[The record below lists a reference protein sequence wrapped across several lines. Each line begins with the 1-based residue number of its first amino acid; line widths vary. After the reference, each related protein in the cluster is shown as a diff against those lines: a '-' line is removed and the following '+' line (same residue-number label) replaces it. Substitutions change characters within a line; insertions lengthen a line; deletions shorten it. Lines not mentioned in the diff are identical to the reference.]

1 MKKAREKKNKLKLER
16 NLTDALSNVRKV
28 KYTRIGGDMKMVREK
43 TDNAQSTARTAKKA
57 TTVDQRLKIHKKITK
72 ILSSVL
78 AGKYA
83 KMGEGIKKLN
93 EKTNIY
99 RKMSNA
105 LVNARDGKG
114 ALASTR
120 RLRIDKKLVKALSN
134 MATVQ
139 GVTIGKGMKK
149 VSEETNNAQATARA
163 AKKTTT
169 NNRRQEDAKAITE
182 ALSSVRAAQNT
193 HIGKG
198 MKKLSQKT
206 SEDLATARAAL
217 KRKRTLKLAQE
228 LVKAVSDIQAPTI
241 ARIGKGIQEAEKR
254 TKTLATAPGG
264 GAHRSKR
271 RLKLDEK
278 IVKALS
284 NVSTKNGVT
293 IGKDMK
299 KLSEKTSEVL
309 ATARAVLKRNHILEP
324 DQESAKTAS
333 NVRTLAHTRIGKA
346 MNESETRSKIS
357 AAPRVR
363 TGALTNKR
371 RQELDKKL
379 VKALSDVATV
389 HGATIGNDMK
399 KVTEKTN
406 TAMATARA
414 AKEATTRKHGLVF
427 GKNLTKAISKVAK
440 IKIAKIDK
448 SMNKVKAEASKALV
462 TSRAAKEESE
472 RTIKVLAA
480 AGTEKQTLTH
490 QDKLKL
496 SKKLAQASSDIRTA
510 KDAGIGKDIEK
521 VSEKTNTA
529 RRTVAALK
537 KALLREPRLTLA
549 RRYAKAM
556 NKLRKRKVSKK
567 TRNRL
572 ATARA
577 AISRTRTSS
586 KPQIHAKVREKASK
600 AGRTSDAAHG
610 TPAPKHGEKLTKWY
624 AKALTKLSKKT
635 STAGRSAQAA
645 KVGVTKKRLLTLDRK
660 LATSISSV
668 ETSNA
673 AEITKSKN
681 VGGKISAAL
690 SAVSRAKQA
699 NHEKRKQKSGEI
711 RGAPVRKLGVIL
723 AKTYAKA
730 LDKLSEKTSTAR
742 RSAQAAKVGLT
753 KKRLLTLDR
762 KLATSISSVET
773 SNAAEITK
781 SKNVGD
787 KISAALSTVSFAK
800 QSNNETRKQKS
811 SEICGKP
818 ISNVQASVGSKI
830 VTDMERRLMKARAA
844 TSRKGK
850 TSQSQIE
857 NTISKSSNVPAA
869 EVPKISQ
876 DKVDEETLKA
886 LVSAPAAN
894 GPLKHDSRMQ
904 LVNKVGE
911 ILPNLALETNPDIGK
926 RMKKASRTTN
936 KAMAI
941 AQGSRDVTSEKHHL
955 ELDRNLTEALLTCQP
970 ASRGNGMKKVKEKM
984 RRAFVTARVT
994 RATAKE
1000 SREGVSKNASDGLSD
1015 VDEAKASSIGYGINQ
1030 VGGKTK
1036 NALVKAQTVEQA
1048 ATKRHRQKLGN
1059 SERRRLLSE
1068 KRRKPLETAPTAKVA
1083 LEEDLKSLSDEA
1095 SKVPATARA
1104 IKEMAATKLREE
1116 LRKTIAKA
1124 LSDIQAAKNGRIGD
1138 DVKKLSEKTSE
1149 ALSAARAAKSWNHE
1163 TSEGLTTALAN
1174 AKAIRNKRKLQVGK
1188 TVSKALSNVDAA
1200 RVARINKAVKM
1211 VREERLAARARVLAY
1226 SEKKPGVDRRSD
1238 C

>member
-681 VGGKISAAL
+681 VG
-690 SAVSRAKQA
+690 
-699 NHEKRKQKSGEI
+699 
-711 RGAPVRKLGVIL
+711 
-723 AKTYAKA
+723 
-730 LDKLSEKTSTAR
+730 
-742 RSAQAAKVGLT
+742 
-753 KKRLLTLDR
+753 
-762 KLATSISSVET
+762 
-773 SNAAEITK
+773 
-781 SKNVGD
+781 D